1 MIKPNKFFKKGN
13 TMQINKTAIKDKV
26 RSYFAEPQGKARM
39 ACEVFSVLLGLS
51 GILMIIA
58 AVASGSVLGL
68 LGALVAA
75 PLLILLP
82 FYFYHFFK
90 TMLQGVANKQF
101 RRLERNRQVEEYD
114 TLPFRRTFRGM
125 AFYLTS
131 FILVITILM
140 GFLTKSYDIL
150 FEAALILPM
159 LYLMRRGYR
168 WIFVFA
174 MIWWTFEKGLQLY
187 VAPSGA
193 SVASILV
200 WWAVVIYIYL
210 QAYKVEKARVK
221 LSNIP
226 QKPLLKDLGLA
237 LGAFVLL
244 SGLLYVLI
252 Y

>member
-114 TLPFRRTFRGM
+114 TLPFRRTF
-125 AFYLTS
+125 
-131 FILVITILM
+131 
-140 GFLTKSYDIL
+140 
-150 FEAALILPM
+150 LPM
-159 LYLMRRGYR
+159 LYLMHRGYR

-200 WWAVVIYIYL
+200 WWAVVTYIYL
-210 QAYKVEKARVK
+210 QAYNVEKARVK